1 MSTLQ
6 TELMG
11 VFKRVKAVR
20 QRLLQA
26 HPELQAASDAADA
39 AREAELE
46 REPDEC
52 DDAGPG
58 GASVTPAPHS
68 DAAVG

>member
-52 DDAGPG
+52 DDAPG